1 MAPRSRG
8 ARCGRGIAVGASLL
22 ASLGAHAS
30 QAAAANPAP
39 SVDVRTW
46 TPTGDP
52 RAGLVLEPASSP
64 GPWSFATTTWMHYEN
79 DSVTLRIPSTGA
91 LYGRPVENLLG
102 LDVMASLGLGARA
115 LVGVGLPVLLAEQG
129 TGVPTTV
136 VSGGRVPASGFGDL
150 ALVGK
155 GTLKDNE
162 RGGLGL
168 AALGAFTLPTGTAT
182 SFASDASPTVS
193 VRVLADYSILIAS
206 FQASLGYTLRTSQ
219 VAWPTGASGGVV
231 FGDSIPWTLG
241 FVVRPAL
248 LHPVDP
254 DGRQT
259 WELALHGSLPAGP
272 VGPFGLGQPG
282 SAEESPVLLALSD
295 RIALGRY
302 KDGFL
307 LAGVDVGLDHAV
319 GVPTIRATIGVGLRL
334 DSHDRDGDGI
344 PDDRDQCPRLAED
357 HDGYQDADGCPDAD
371 NDDDGIVDQ
380 EDACPNVPGVRSADP
395 RKNGCPAAAPQAP
408 PAPQ

>member
-1 MAPRSRG
+1 MCACSR
-8 ARCGRGIAVGASLL
+8 
-22 ASLGAHAS
+22 
-30 QAAAANPAP
+30 
-39 SVDVRTW
+39 
-46 TPTGDP
+46 
-52 RAGLVLEPASSP
+52 
-64 GPWSFATTTWMHYEN
+64 TT
-79 DSVTLRIPSTGA
+79 R
-91 LYGRPVENLLG
+91 
-102 LDVMASLGLGARA
+102 
-115 LVGVGLPVLLAEQG
+115 
-129 TGVPTTV
+129 
-136 VSGGRVPASGFGDL
+136 
-150 ALVGK
+150 
-155 GTLKDNE
+155 
-162 RGGLGL
+162 
-168 AALGAFTLPTGTAT
+168 
-182 SFASDASPTVS
+182 
-193 VRVLADYSILIAS
+193 ILIAS

-344 PDDRDQCPRLAED
+344 PDDRDQCPRSPRITTATRTRTAARTLTTTTTGSSTRRTPARTFRVC
-357 HDGYQDADGCPDAD
+357 APRIRARM
-371 NDDDGIVDQ
+371 
-380 EDACPNVPGVRSADP
+380 GVLRP
-395 RKNGCPAAAPQAP
+395 RLRLRLP
-408 PAPQ
+408 PSEKPYPPLPWRMIEATIAGRLVRGWLRARRERP